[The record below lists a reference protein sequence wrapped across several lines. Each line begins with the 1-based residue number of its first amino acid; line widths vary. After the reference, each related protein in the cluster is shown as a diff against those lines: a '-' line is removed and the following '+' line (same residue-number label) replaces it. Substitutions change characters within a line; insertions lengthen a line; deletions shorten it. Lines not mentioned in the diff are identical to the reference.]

1 MNEFFIKEKLLGTI
15 KNKWNNKNKKKN
27 GHFDTFFLLFY
38 FSILLRAR
46 GVQEFGWKINKE
58 RPHGY
63 LTSST
68 IPAGGQ
74 QHIYKN
80 YYNKKKKMEKMDV
93 VFSVV

>member
-1 MNEFFIKEKLLGTI
+1 
-15 KNKWNNKNKKKN
+15 
-27 GHFDTFFLLFY
+27 
-38 FSILLRAR
+38 
-46 GVQEFGWKINKE
+46 VQEFGWKINKE

-80 YYNKKKKMEKMDV
+80 YYNKKKKKMEKMDV